1 MNLLFYHAKI
11 LPSAD
16 SAVIDGEVHVSDGK
30 IAYVGKEK
38 AFPADRRVDCKGN
51 LLMPGFAN
59 AHTHSAMTLFR
70 GFADDLPLQEWLY
83 DRIFPLESHMTEE
96 DVYWG
101 TMLAL
106 AEYVRGGT
114 TAIADMYYA
123 EDAIIRAVEQSG
135 LAMGMWAGA
144 SDLTGKTDE
153 ALKHAEAY
161 YLKYRDHDRIR
172 YHLGV
177 HSEYLAS
184 DALLYGMADL
194 SQAYGAPTT
203 AHVSETLK
211 ETGEC
216 TVRRNMTPVQFLHKI
231 GYFDFGGIIAHGTYL
246 DKDDV
251 ALLAEKGVYCA
262 SNPASN
268 LKLASGIAPIYS
280 MLKNNMKICLGTDGA
295 ASNNALSMFR
305 EMYLLSC
312 LQKGTMKDATAV
324 PAEQALACA
333 TVNGYRA
340 LGLKGGT
347 LEAGNPA
354 DMVLL
359 DLSAPNFRPLN
370 DVKKH
375 IVYSADTANVLMTVA
390 NGAIVYDHGNYNIG
404 EDIEVIYRKAE
415 QCISRL
421 KERAG
426 IKQ

>member
-11 LPSAD
+11 LPTAESEI
-16 SAVIDGEVHVSDGK
+16 IDGEVHVSDGK
-30 IAYVGKEK
+30 IIYVGKEK
-38 AFPADRRVDCKGN
+38 AFDADRRIDCKGS

-83 DRIFPLESHMTEE
+83 DRIFPLESYLTEE

-123 EDAIIRAVEQSG
+123 EDAIIQAVKKSE

-144 SDLTGKTDE
+144 SDLTGKTNE
-153 ALKHAEAY
+153 ALNHVEEY
-161 YLKYRDHDRIR
+161 YLKYRDNERIR

-194 SQAYGAPTT
+194 SQTYGAPTT

-216 TVRRNMTPVQFLHKI
+216 TVRRNLTPTQFLHKI
-231 GYFDFGGIIAHGTYL
+231 GYFDFGGVIAHGTYL

-251 ALLAEKGVYCA
+251 ALLSEKGVYCA
-262 SNPASN
+262 SNPGSN

-280 MLKNNMKICLGTDGA
+280 MLKNNMKVCLGTDGA

-312 LQKGTMKDATAV
+312 LQKGMMKDATAV
-324 PAEQALACA
+324 LAEQAIACA

-340 LGLKGGT
+340 LGLNGGT
-347 LEAGNPA
+347 LEVGNPA
-354 DMVLL
+354 DMILL

-390 NGAIVYDHGNYNIG
+390 NGKIVYNQGNYDIG
-404 EDIEVIYRKAE
+404 EDIDEIYRKAE
-415 QCISRL
+415 QCIRRL
-421 KERAG
+421 KSKAG
-426 IKQ
+426 MK

>member
-11 LPSAD
+11 LPTAESEI
-16 SAVIDGEVHVSDGK
+16 IDGEVHVSDGK
-30 IAYVGKEK
+30 IIYVGKEK
-38 AFPADRRVDCKGN
+38 AFDADRRIDCKGS

-83 DRIFPLESHMTEE
+83 DRIFPLESYLTEE

-123 EDAIIRAVEQSG
+123 EDAIIQAVKKSE

-144 SDLTGKTDE
+144 SDLTGKTNE
-153 ALKHAEAY
+153 ALNHVEEY
-161 YLKYRDHDRIR
+161 YLKYRDNERIR

-194 SQAYGAPTT
+194 SQTYGAPTT

-216 TVRRNMTPVQFLHKI
+216 TVRRNLTPTQFLHKI
-231 GYFDFGGIIAHGTYL
+231 GYFDFGGVIAHGTYL

-251 ALLAEKGVYCA
+251 ALLSEKGVYCA
-262 SNPASN
+262 SNPGSN
-268 LKLASGIAPIYS
+268 LKLASGIAPVYS
-280 MLKNNMKICLGTDGA
+280 MLKNNMKVCLGTDGA

-312 LQKGTMKDATAV
+312 LQKGMMKDATAV
-324 PAEQALACA
+324 LAEQAIACA

-340 LGLKGGT
+340 LGLNGGT
-347 LEAGNPA
+347 LEVGNPA
-354 DMVLL
+354 DMILL

-390 NGAIVYDHGNYNIG
+390 NGKIVYNQGNYDIG
-404 EDIEVIYRKAE
+404 EDIDEIYRKAE
-415 QCISRL
+415 QCIRRL
-421 KERAG
+421 KSKAG
-426 IKQ
+426 MK

>member
-11 LPSAD
+11 LSSAN
-16 SAVIDGEVHVSDGK
+16 SEIIDGEVHVSNGK
-30 IAYVGKEK
+30 IIYVGKEK
-38 AFPADRRVDCKGN
+38 TFDADRRIDCNGN

-83 DRIFPLESHMTEE
+83 DRIFPLESYLTEE

-123 EDAIIRAVEQSG
+123 EDAIIQAVEKSE

-144 SDLTGKTDE
+144 SDLTGKTNE
-153 ALKHAEAY
+153 ALKHAEEY
-161 YLKYRDHDRIR
+161 YLKYRGNERIR

-194 SQAYGAPTT
+194 SQTYGAPTT

-216 TVRRNMTPVQFLHKI
+216 TVRRNLTPVQFLHKI
-231 GYFDFGGIIAHGTYL
+231 GYFDFGGVIAHGTYL

-262 SNPASN
+262 SNPGSN

-280 MLKNNMKICLGTDGA
+280 MLKNNMKVCLGTDGA
-295 ASNNALSMFR
+295 ASNNALSVFR

-324 PAEQALACA
+324 PAEQAIACA
-333 TVNGYRA
+333 TLNGYRA
-340 LGLKGGT
+340 LGLNGGT
-347 LEAGNPA
+347 LEIGNPA
-354 DMVLL
+354 DMILL

-390 NGAIVYDHGNYNIG
+390 NGKIVYNQGNYDIG
-404 EDIEVIYRKAE
+404 EDIDEIYRKAE
-415 QCISRL
+415 KCVRRL
-421 KERAG
+421 KSKAG
-426 IKQ
+426 MK